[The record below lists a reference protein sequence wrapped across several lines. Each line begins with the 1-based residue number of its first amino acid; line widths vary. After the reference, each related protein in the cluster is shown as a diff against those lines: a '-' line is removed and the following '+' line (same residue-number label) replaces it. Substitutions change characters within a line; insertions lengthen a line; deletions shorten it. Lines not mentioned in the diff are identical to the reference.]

1 MEGQDGLATRH
12 HDVADPLSRPC
23 TRLLRNWAEAMKH
36 VATALFLTL
45 CASTTAAEAADQA
58 MYCKA
63 MQKDI
68 MAPESFA
75 IFIKQD
81 KIAYVDEQN
90 AYFLN
95 YRVKFERGP
104 ELTTEAFHENGQVFV
119 EIYFNKSIIT
129 ATFTAGVKG
138 RYGCKGT
145 PI

>member
-1 MEGQDGLATRH
+1 
-12 HDVADPLSRPC
+12 
-23 TRLLRNWAEAMKH
+23 MKH
-36 VATALFLTL
+36 IATALFLTL
-45 CASTTAAEAADQA
+45 LAGASPAAAADQA
-58 MYCKA
+58 MFCKA
-63 MQKDI
+63 IQKDI

-90 AYFLN
+90 AYFIN

-104 ELTTEAFHENGQVFV
+104 ELTTEAFHANGEVLV

-129 ATFTAGVKG
+129 ATFAAGVKG
-138 RYGCKGT
+138 KYTCKGT

>member
-1 MEGQDGLATRH
+1 
-12 HDVADPLSRPC
+12 
-23 TRLLRNWAEAMKH
+23 MKH
-36 VATALFLTL
+36 IATALFLIL
-45 CASTTAAEAADQA
+45 CASASPVAAADQA
-58 MYCKA
+58 MFCKA
-63 MQKDI
+63 TQKDI

-90 AYFLN
+90 AYFIN

-104 ELTTEAFHENGQVFV
+104 ELTTEAFHANGEVLV

-129 ATFTAGVKG
+129 ATFAAGVKG
-138 RYGCKGT
+138 KYTCKGT

>member
-1 MEGQDGLATRH
+1 
-12 HDVADPLSRPC
+12 
-23 TRLLRNWAEAMKH
+23 MKH
-36 VATALFLTL
+36 IATALFLTL
-45 CASTTAAEAADQA
+45 LAGASPAAAADQA
-58 MYCKA
+58 MFCKA

-90 AYFLN
+90 AYFIN

-104 ELTTEAFHENGQVFV
+104 ELTTEAFHANGEVFV

-129 ATFTAGVKG
+129 ATFAAGVKG
-138 RYGCKGT
+138 KYTCKGT